1 MPKLQFYRLSIFGK
15 EYNIYHFL
23 RQDKDVEVLELDYSQ
38 NFFNLSF
45 VAVDY
50 INGNNY
56 TYSYMIDGAITNFRY
71 FTQLLYQNIIKAKF
85 FCFCL
90 GINQ

>member
-1 MPKLQFYRLSIFGK
+1 MEYMPKLQFYRLSIFGK

-45 VAVDY
+45 VAEV
-50 INGNNY
+50 IFLAIPP
-56 TYSYMIDGAITNFRY
+56 TLISDG
-71 FTQLLYQNIIKAKF
+71 
-85 FCFCL
+85 
-90 GINQ
+90 